1 MFEIHI
7 KMLPSMEGEENAD
20 RLLFIFLTAIGY
32 IRYEEEN
39 YRSAVN
45 NVGFRLFKAL
55 LKHPNKYWNADELI
69 AYLNTTRPTLYRYLN
84 KLKSLDIVEELQEGM
99 TKRYRMRYGNLSKAW
114 NFVEANVDIAMDNY
128 RKIVEKISSLME
140 G

>member
-7 KMLPSMEGEENAD
+7 KMLPSMEGERNID
-20 RLLFIFLTAIGY
+20 KILFVFLTSMGY
-32 IRYEEEN
+32 IRYDDEN
-39 YRSAVN
+39 YQSAVK

-55 LKHPNKYWNADELI
+55 LEHKDKYWSADELI

-84 KLKSLDIVEELQEGM
+84 KLKSLDLIEEMQEGM
-99 TKRYRMRYGNLSKAW
+99 MKRYRIRYGNLSKAW

-128 RKIVEKISSLME
+128 RKIVERISKLME